1 MTKGDMRIMLEIR
14 INEFLENGGSIT
26 LCKPCECRQK
36 RSGSC
41 HKGRLFPKQKRKSS
55 VLTVVRKR
63 TNGLKCEITV
73 KKKRLRSKK
82 IQKMNE

>member
-1 MTKGDMRIMLEIR
+1 MLEKW

-26 LCKPCECRQK
+26 LCRPYECKQK

-41 HKGRLFPKQKRKSS
+41 HKSKLFPKQKRKSS

-82 IQKMNE
+82 IQKLNV